1 MNRWLT
7 LSIVLSIIIH
17 GGVVA
22 MVMLLPTPEQKTTS
36 QSSGG
41 ELSLTLA
48 NFNTQAAKKPQAEP
62 HPEPISPAPVESQEM
77 TPNAN
82 EALVKEKS
90 PKPAIEQKQPVP
102 IVEKPEPKEAIE
114 KAIEPVAKKPEP
126 IEDPKQDPIVA
137 QSQLATVEKPQ
148 PEPIEPSIEENL
160 KQTPIPPADQ
170 KPEEP
175 IDQEQLVT
183 NENST
188 EVMARSSNGL
198 LIQKDPTYLYQARVT
213 YPKLARQRMQQGK
226 VIIHATIDIKG
237 KVTEVEV
244 IKSSGY
250 QLLDRAAYKA
260 VKRSRFKPMMMDGAP
275 IQSVV
280 IAPFNFKV
288 EA

>member
-1 MNRWLT
+1 MNRLLT

-36 QSSGG
+36 QSTGG

-62 HPEPISPAPVESQEM
+62 HPEPVETQEKAPN
-77 TPNAN
+77 PN

-102 IVEKPEPKEAIE
+102 IVEKPKPKEAIK
-114 KAIEPVAKKPEP
+114 KAIEPIAKKPEP
-126 IEDPKQDPIVA
+126 VKKPKPEPIVA

-148 PEPIEPSIEENL
+148 PEPIEPSIEKNL
-160 KQTPIPPADQ
+160 EQTPTPPPDQ

-183 NENST
+183 NENSA
-188 EVMARSSNGL
+188 EVVARSSNGL
-198 LIQKDPTYLYQARVT
+198 LIQEDPTYLYQARIM

-237 KVTEVEV
+237 KVTEAEV

-250 QLLDRAAYKA
+250 KLLDRAAYKA

-288 EA
+288 EG